1 MQIALLDLKAT
12 MDRDGVKM
20 IDFLDN
26 NFTVNYLSPDFQVM
40 RIVKVE
46 EHHLC
51 RIDLIAFEAYGSV
64 DQVDAVLKFNMITN
78 PFSMEVGDILVIPSL
93 SSVSSFFKRS
103 SQAQSH
109 TILDTKSIFIDTSRA
124 SKKDAARLEQL
135 ARIASKRKN
144 GASEIKP
151 TNLLRNGEVPFAT
164 TGGALRLAPNAT
176 K

>member
-1 MQIALLDLKAT
+1 MQIALLDLKST
-12 MDRDGVKM
+12 MDRDGIKF

-51 RIDLIAFEAYGSV
+51 RVDLISFEAYGSV
-64 DQVDAVLKFNMITN
+64 DHVDAVLKFNMITN
-78 PFSMEVGDILVIPSL
+78 PFSMDIGDILVIPSL
-93 SSVSSFFKRS
+93 SSASSFFKRS
-103 SQAQSH
+103 ASSQNQV
-109 TILDTKSIFIDTSRA
+109 ILDTKSIFIDPSRA

-151 TNLLRNGEVPFAT
+151 TNLLRKGEAPFVAS
-164 TGGALRLAPNAT
+164 GGALRLAPNAT